1 MLTSWPINGMRDTTE
16 FPKDSVNVN
25 VHVSYRQHLEG
36 FCKLD
41 GVGWTDY
48 DGQRTKSGLTGADT
62 RMRTFRKMYERLGLV
77 TKAGGKISL
86 TWLGRRISKIE
97 QDEKDSVESGR
108 ANYHRGM
115 QESVLGVL
123 ARFQWKNPIDE
134 DGEYPSDFD
143 VQPCLCLWGAMRQ
156 LDNKIS
162 LEEVNRV
169 ILRIMRMSELEAA
182 IEKIK
187 AARSAIAANPSVSLD
202 VLMGP
207 PVLAQTD
214 TPCLHGLISF
224 AGWGGLAI
232 SSQNAA
238 DGYRHLSDASIEVI
252 DRILNNK
259 PVYKN
264 FADAADWMSYYIG
277 EDPEVSAVVANV
289 FDTQDVQS
297 AFAIWLKAENL
308 NGSGKAASY
317 LTALDDV
324 DVIIRSLVVKFEIPS
339 VYAMPIKNLES
350 LQKFLASEK
359 NKENANAGSSAL
371 NSIPGLHGISYWRDG
386 HCGAAIGKLIEFKE
400 LIAKD
405 KDGRTGSSTDVLSV
419 ALKQFSKKR
428 KDCDW
433 CADNTDND
441 ATKPRP
447 GYVANAKL
455 RAALPMT
462 NNLGT
467 DAQVVQWFK
476 DYTYP
481 DGKSWLDGIDTDGC
495 AAFGGYVNYLVTGG
509 AAVARPE
516 KFTKSLESAVKAIV
530 KPESECFYNK
540 DIHSVLKDLG
550 LLGFEFKEDFD
561 EDDYQDALHAQ
572 RVIKRWLKDMGEK
585 QIVEWDAAANQAK
598 PNDKDPDFLTVNE
611 FLWFVKENK
620 QEISR
625 IAKEKAMAKQ
635 QKKPTKEKVTT
646 GTATISG
653 LLANKEDSLMTMLTA
668 ALLTKPLVILA
679 GVSGTGKSRMVRHLA
694 YKTCLDKDLQ
704 PQGGNAPGNFK
715 MIQVKPNW
723 HDSADLL
730 GYRSVVSG
738 NHEFVT
744 TEFVK
749 FVLKAHAYPDTPFFV
764 CLDEMN
770 LAPVEHYFAEFLSA
784 CESIRKN
791 EQGVWISDPIVSPT
805 DFDGEIINLGGDVK
819 FESDDATLDATL
831 KARKA
836 LIEKEGLFIPRNLFV
851 VGTVNMDDTTN
862 GFSRKVL
869 DRAMTIE
876 MNEVKF
882 DELQKKDEG
891 LSVAAAN
898 VFKPEEI
905 KKFIDRE
912 DFDGQ
917 TMLNDEFRDQMEALR
932 GKLEKSPFA
941 LAYRFARETTLYR
954 KALMTI
960 LDPAEVVKDA
970 NGAPKKDAASAPIDA
985 KRACGEI
992 ALDHMILM
1000 KVLPR
1005 FTGTVTERETIIKD
1019 VGEYLDALIK
1029 DKKVGKVKLD
1039 DMVERAKHNGGYL
1052 SFWP

>member
-1 MLTSWPINGMRDTTE
+1 MLKDIGQIYQEVGAACAAVTQGPIRLSDEFIAAYTQFIVAQQQVRGGFKSVSFDANGATLQKGGSGVSITTVTNYSFAIAHVLCPLLKALKEYKSIFDQIYADQTVEKRIKISDLLRKGDAVAIADLDVRTSELTQDEQSKMKR
-16 FPKDSVNVN
+16 F
-25 VHVSYRQHLEG
+25 L
-36 FCKLD
+36 
-41 GVGWTDY
+41 TDY
-48 DGQRTKSGLTGADT
+48 DWWHGGKAFGRPNDYFNSPLLACAKLVAANNGAIPT
-62 RMRTFRKMYERLGLV
+62 IV
-77 TKAGGKISL
+77 THFCEDQTLFNSFAYSDALAGG
-86 TWLGRRISKIE
+86 GN
-97 QDEKDSVESGR
+97 EK
-108 ANYHRGM
+108 H
-115 QESVLGVL
+115 L
-123 ARFQWKNPIDE
+123 
-134 DGEYPSDFD
+134 D
-143 VQPCLCLWGAMRQ
+143 VALRMFT
-156 LDNKIS
+156 I
-162 LEEVNRV
+162 NRV
-169 ILRIMRMSELEAA
+169 KTE
-182 IEKIK
+182 
-187 AARSAIAANPSVSLD
+187 
-202 VLMGP
+202 
-207 PVLAQTD
+207 
-214 TPCLHGLISF
+214 
-224 AGWGGLAI
+224 
-232 SSQNAA
+232 
-238 DGYRHLSDASIEVI
+238 
-252 DRILNNK
+252 
-259 PVYKN
+259 
-264 FADAADWMSYYIG
+264 
-277 EDPEVSAVVANV
+277 
-289 FDTQDVQS
+289 
-297 AFAIWLKAENL
+297 
-308 NGSGKAASY
+308 
-317 LTALDDV
+317 
-324 DVIIRSLVVKFEIPS
+324 
-339 VYAMPIKNLES
+339 
-350 LQKFLASEK
+350 
-359 NKENANAGSSAL
+359 
-371 NSIPGLHGISYWRDG
+371 
-386 HCGAAIGKLIEFKE
+386 
-400 LIAKD
+400 
-405 KDGRTGSSTDVLSV
+405 
-419 ALKQFSKKR
+419 
-428 KDCDW
+428 W
-433 CADNTDND
+433 CADNTDGD
-441 ATKPRP
+441 TTKPQT
-447 GYVANAKL
+447 GYVANVKL
-455 RAALPMT
+455 RAAMPMT

-476 DYTYP
+476 DYVYP
-481 DGKSWLDGIDTDGC
+481 DGKRWLDGIDTNGC
-495 AAFGGYVNYLVTGG
+495 AAFGGYINYLVTGG
-509 AAVARPE
+509 AAVARPA
-516 KFTKSLESAVKAIV
+516 KFTRSLESAVKAIA
-530 KPESECFYNK
+530 KPASECFYNK
-540 DIHSVLKDLG
+540 DIHAVLKYLG
-550 LLGFEFKEDFD
+550 LVGFDFKENFD

-572 RVIKRWLKDMGEK
+572 RVIKRRLKDMGEK

-611 FLWFVKENK
+611 FLWFVKENR

-646 GTATISG
+646 GEATISE

-738 NHEFVT
+738 DHEFVT

-791 EQGVWISDPIVSPT
+791 EQNVWISDPIVSPT

-819 FESDDATLDATL
+819 FESDDAALDAAL

-898 VFKPEEI
+898 VFTPTEI
-905 KKFIDRE
+905 KKFIDRA

-917 TMLNDEFRDQMEALR
+917 AMLNNEFRDQMEALR

-970 NGAPKKDAASAPIDA
+970 NGAPKKDAASALVDA
-985 KRACGEI
+985 ERACGEI

-1039 DMVERAKHNGGYL
+1039 DMIERAKHNGGYL

>member
-1 MLTSWPINGMRDTTE
+1 MK
-16 FPKDSVNVN
+16 F
-25 VHVSYRQHLEG
+25 
-36 FCKLD
+36 
-41 GVGWTDY
+41 
-48 DGQRTKSGLTGADT
+48 A
-62 RMRTFRKMYERLGLV
+62 TFRLGKTSV
-77 TKAGGKISL
+77 ADIRTIDAAVAGVLQQPLDITVSCTQL
-86 TWLGRRISKIE
+86 PDAVDSDTYVFVWLGSDNSKGIPTAWKQGFKAFGRVLSVDRGEKFNDESSTIIRILF
-97 QDEKDSVESGR
+97 VF
-108 ANYHRGM
+108 RG
-115 QESVLGVL
+115 
-123 ARFQWKNPIDE
+123 AI
-134 DGEYPSDFD
+134 
-143 VQPCLCLWGAMRQ
+143 
-156 LDNKIS
+156 
-162 LEEVNRV
+162 NR
-169 ILRIMRMSELEAA
+169 
-182 IEKIK
+182 
-187 AARSAIAANPSVSLD
+187 LD
-202 VLMGP
+202 VLRDAPVEYYWCSALPVIGLDDHSNQTARVLERKSELCRVEAFFTALNKVDGTFKKSICQIDSSFMGLFCESFKKP
-207 PVLAQTD
+207 QVDEKPLRDGFIDWLQKYDEPIKTPKHAKEYAD
-214 TPCLHGLISF
+214 TYLYAINKDPISGHDNPCVNIWNDLYKFLYGKKAERDVFHVK
-224 AGWGGLAI
+224 GLADFQLI
-232 SSQNAA
+232 YGDIARVFA
-238 DGYRHLSDASIEVI
+238 EEKDAGPLEVEKFEQAYAWAHTAG
-252 DRILNNK
+252 NK
-259 PVYKN
+259 GHVR
-264 FADAADWMSYYIG
+264 
-277 EDPEVSAVVANV
+277 
-289 FDTQDVQS
+289 
-297 AFAIWLKAENL
+297 
-308 NGSGKAASY
+308 ASY
-317 LTALDDV
+317 RAYVRYLEWRESQTNTENTDDSV
-324 DVIIRSLVVKFEIPS
+324 DI
-339 VYAMPIKNLES
+339 
-350 LQKFLASEK
+350 
-359 NKENANAGSSAL
+359 
-371 NSIPGLHGISYWRDG
+371 
-386 HCGAAIGKLIEFKE
+386 
-400 LIAKD
+400 
-405 KDGRTGSSTDVLSV
+405 LSQ
-419 ALKQFSKKR
+419 ALKLFNLKR
-428 KDCDW
+428 SEIEW

-441 ATKPRP
+441 ATKPRA
-447 GYVANAKL
+447 GYLANAKL
-455 RAALPMT
+455 RAAMPMT

-476 DYTYP
+476 DYSYP
-481 DGKSWLDGIDTDGC
+481 DGKSWLDGIDTNGC
-495 AAFGGYVNYLVTGG
+495 AAFGGYINYLVAGG

-516 KFTKSLESAVKAIV
+516 KFTRSLESAVKAIV
-530 KPESECFYNK
+530 KPEGECFYNK
-540 DIHSVLKDLG
+540 DIHSVLKYLG
-550 LLGFEFKEDFD
+550 LLRFEFKEDYD

-572 RVIKRWLKDMGEK
+572 RVIKRRLKDMGEK

-598 PNDKDPDFLTVNE
+598 PNDKEPDFLTVNE

-646 GTATISG
+646 GEATISE

-738 NHEFVT
+738 DHEFVT

-791 EQGVWISDPIVSPT
+791 EQNVWISDPIVSPT

-819 FESDDATLDATL
+819 FESDDAALDAAL

-898 VFKPEEI
+898 VFTPTEV
-905 KKFIDRE
+905 KKFIDRA

-917 TMLNDEFRDQMEALR
+917 AMLNNEFRDQMESLR

-960 LDPAEVVKDA
+960 LDQAKVVLDG
-970 NGAPKKDAASAPIDA
+970 NGQPKLDGSATIDA

>member
-1 MLTSWPINGMRDTTE
+1 MKGFQKTHSQIARQLGLYYCDAQGICHPRFTEDVSLDTI
-16 FPKDSVNVN
+16 FK
-25 VHVSYRQHLEG
+25 Y
-36 FCKLD
+36 
-41 GVGWTDY
+41 
-48 DGQRTKSGLTGADT
+48 GQYWARHYFVPNPFTKSFPQNCSPTCVYGYFLAHAEALLFDINAIFGEMFGINMADLDKAKSYLFNFTELTEVDD
-62 RMRTFRKMYERLGLV
+62 
-77 TKAGGKISL
+77 GKV
-86 TWLGRRISKIE
+86 
-97 QDEKDSVESGR
+97 SVPGECVR
-108 ANYHRGM
+108 VD
-115 QESVLGVL
+115 ESVLLQRDDEL
-123 ARFQWKNPIDE
+123 AYYHYFDGWGIGECGTPILVESSLRLFAKKVFVYLSEHE
-134 DGEYPSDFD
+134 DGLQSVFSKCEQYSIASGEARLKIVNSNPDVYLTGLFMHESQAHVNGANANDTHERWHADYDFQGLGGSNFLSGEWSLREYKENKPDVRLALTYPSFKRLVEWLYPKYEISKSDDD
-143 VQPCLCLWGAMRQ
+143 VFCFSRLKLQER
-156 LDNKIS
+156 
-162 LEEVNRV
+162 
-169 ILRIMRMSELEAA
+169 
-182 IEKIK
+182 
-187 AARSAIAANPSVSLD
+187 
-202 VLMGP
+202 
-207 PVLAQTD
+207 
-214 TPCLHGLISF
+214 F
-224 AGWGGLAI
+224 AG
-232 SSQNAA
+232 N
-238 DGYRHLSDASIEVI
+238 
-252 DRILNNK
+252 
-259 PVYKN
+259 
-264 FADAADWMSYYIG
+264 
-277 EDPEVSAVVANV
+277 
-289 FDTQDVQS
+289 
-297 AFAIWLKAENL
+297 
-308 NGSGKAASY
+308 
-317 LTALDDV
+317 
-324 DVIIRSLVVKFEIPS
+324 
-339 VYAMPIKNLES
+339 
-350 LQKFLASEK
+350 
-359 NKENANAGSSAL
+359 
-371 NSIPGLHGISYWRDG
+371 
-386 HCGAAIGKLIEFKE
+386 
-400 LIAKD
+400 
-405 KDGRTGSSTDVLSV
+405 VLSI
-419 ALKQFSKKR
+419 ALGVFSERRQKL
-428 KDCDW
+428 DW
-433 CADNTDND
+433 CADNTGGD
-441 ATKPRP
+441 ANKPQM
-447 GYVANAKL
+447 GFVANKML
-455 RAALPMT
+455 RAAVPQT
-462 NNLGT
+462 SNLNT
-467 DAQVVQWFK
+467 DAKVAAWFK
-476 DYTYP
+476 QYYNP
-481 DGKSWLDGIDTDGC
+481 DGKGWIDGDNTIGY
-495 AAFGGYVNYLVTGG
+495 AAFGGFIDYLVNGG
-509 AAVARPE
+509 TSVPRPQDFSRKLERAIKTVIEPAANAMYDARVNE
-516 KFTKSLESAVKAIV
+516 
-530 KPESECFYNK
+530 
-540 DIHSVLKDLG
+540 VLKFLG
-550 LLGFEFKEDFD
+550 LIGFDFKEDFD

-572 RVIKRWLKDMGEK
+572 RVIKRRLKDMGEK

-598 PNDKDPDFLTVNE
+598 PNDKEPDFLTVNE
-611 FLWFVKENK
+611 FLWFAFDEENRK
-620 QEISR
+620 EISR

-635 QKKPTKEKVTT
+635 QKKPTKDKVTT

-819 FESDDATLDATL
+819 FESDDATLDAAL

-898 VFKPEEI
+898 VFNPEEI

>member
-1 MLTSWPINGMRDTTE
+1 MKTYDVNWNGLDRGHEGAWSPDVWRDVLNAIAKYSPVNLDDTTGQFYTELATKQPGTQWVTVSPTGDTRTFFRDGREPWASTGVVSFNKGAKTATLTSVGRQVVEGVISYADVLASVALGTEEKGDHPFEIILDAMRRA
-16 FPKDSVNVN
+16 PS
-25 VHVSYRQHLEG
+25 
-36 FCKLD
+36 
-41 GVGWTDY
+41 GVGLAYEDVVKVMRHYRRGDDIAEVLNSPNEIISANSGRRLKAILLLMTY
-48 DGQRTKSGLTGADT
+48 AGLAVHKGNLYYAGQDVTALRTLTGMDLREA
-62 RMRTFRKMYERLGLV
+62 F
-77 TKAGGKISL
+77 
-86 TWLGRRISKIE
+86 
-97 QDEKDSVESGR
+97 
-108 ANYHRGM
+108 
-115 QESVLGVL
+115 
-123 ARFQWKNPIDE
+123 KN
-134 DGEYPSDFD
+134 
-143 VQPCLCLWGAMRQ
+143 W
-156 LDNKIS
+156 
-162 LEEVNRV
+162 
-169 ILRIMRMSELEAA
+169 IME
-182 IEKIK
+182 
-187 AARSAIAANPSVSLD
+187 N
-202 VLMGP
+202 
-207 PVLAQTD
+207 
-214 TPCLHGLISF
+214 
-224 AGWGGLAI
+224 
-232 SSQNAA
+232 NA
-238 DGYRHLSDASIEVI
+238 E
-252 DRILNNK
+252 
-259 PVYKN
+259 
-264 FADAADWMSYYIG
+264 
-277 EDPEVSAVVANV
+277 
-289 FDTQDVQS
+289 
-297 AFAIWLKAENL
+297 
-308 NGSGKAASY
+308 GSGKAATY
-317 LTALDDV
+317 ITALEDAD
-324 DVIIRSLVVKFEIPS
+324 IIAQAFNEKFKLPS
-339 VYAMPIKNLES
+339 VYEMSDASLESLRDFIANEQNLES
-350 LQKFLASEK
+350 HA
-359 NKENANAGSSAL
+359 AGSSVL
-371 NSIPGLHGISYWRDG
+371 NGIAGLHGKSYWEGG
-386 HCGAAIGKLIEFKE
+386 HCGAAIGSLLEFKRNLHKRNSE
-400 LIAKD
+400 SEWPVAAQLFF
-405 KDGRTGSSTDVLSV
+405 V
-419 ALKQFSKKR
+419 ALKLFAERRKVMEVEGWLHEGRSVNGMIREYFGSLTAEQIAAFSDADLQKFFCHSE
-428 KDCDW
+428 KDAATEVVFEHMW
-433 CADNTDND
+433 SGKNGQGWGNIKPSSATELKEATD
-441 ATKPRP
+441 
-447 GYVANAKL
+447 YLVKL
-455 RAALPMT
+455 RQDTSVVATFLHKGAKRPKGFGPSVVSELLMKFHPESCIKHGSVSRDVLKYLGLVDFESEKSDYDEDEYKLVCGAAALILARMKAMKLPRQI
-462 NNLGT
+462 N
-467 DAQVVQWFK
+467 V
-476 DYTYP
+476 
-481 DGKSWLDGIDTDGC
+481 DG
-495 AAFGGYVNYLVTGG
+495 
-509 AAVARPE
+509 
-516 KFTKSLESAVKAIV
+516 
-530 KPESECFYNK
+530 SEDK
-540 DIHSVLKDLG
+540 
-550 LLGFEFKEDFD
+550 
-561 EDDYQDALHAQ
+561 
-572 RVIKRWLKDMGEK
+572 
-585 QIVEWDAAANQAK
+585 AK
-598 PNDKDPDFLTVNE
+598 PDYLTVNE
-611 FLWFVKENK
+611 FIWFVNENK

-635 QKKPTKEKVTT
+635 QKKPTKDKVTT

-819 FESDDATLDATL
+819 FESDDAPLDAAL

-891 LSVAAAN
+891 LSAAAAN

-917 TMLNDEFRDQMEALR
+917 AMLNDEFRDQMEALR

-960 LDPAEVVKDA
+960 LNPAEVVKDA
-970 NGAPKKDAASAPIDA
+970 SGAPKKDAASTPIDA
-985 KRACGEI
+985 ERACGEI